1 MERRRKASG
10 FSLVELLVVI
20 AIILIILAI
29 AVPNVERTRLQAA
42 ETVVVR
48 EVQTI
53 GQAQTQYLSQY
64 GRYATTLIELGPPG
78 AGGQE
83 GPQAAYLIPAS
94 LASGEKNGYLFTM
107 RATAAG
113 YTIHADPKAFG
124 GTGRRTFYL
133 DQNGIVHQNLGQ
145 EPATESSPEI
155 K

>member
-1 MERRRKASG
+1 MKRRRKALG

-29 AVPNVERTRLQAA
+29 AVPNIQRARLQAA
-42 ETVVVR
+42 ETVVIR

-64 GRYATTLIELGPPG
+64 GKYATTLTELGPPS
-78 AGGQE
+78 AGGKE
-83 GPQAAYLIPAS
+83 GPQAAYLIPGS

-107 RATAAG
+107 SVTATG
-113 YTIHADPKAFG
+113 YAVHADPKVFG

-145 EPATESSPEI
+145 EPASESSSEI